1 MAHALFDSDFMQ
13 KLEYLTLISRK
24 LFRGRSRGEHQTYRK
39 GSSLEFH
46 DYRSYQPGDD
56 FRYID
61 WNIYSRMNRLFV
73 KLFAAEEDLSVHI
86 LLDSSRSM
94 AFGNPAKIDY
104 AKKIAAALAYI
115 ALLNLDRIG
124 ATTFSD
130 SLGSSLPP
138 FRRRGATSIF
148 DYFSEISAGGT
159 TAFNESLASYA
170 SKTTRPGLAIILSDL
185 LDPKGYE
192 NGLLSLLYRRFD
204 IMVIHTLS
212 EDEID
217 PSFSGS
223 FQFTDCE
230 SGSKVKVT
238 MDPPVVDAYRSR
250 LRRYFNDLESFCL
263 NHSMEYVRSSTVVP
277 FEDLVLKYLRQGMY
291 LH

>member
-1 MAHALFDSDFMQ
+1 MAHALFDSDFLQ

-148 DYFSEISAGGT
+148 DYFGEISAGGA
-159 TAFNESLASYA
+159 TAFNESLGSYA
-170 SKTTRPGLAIILSDL
+170 SKTARPGLAIILSDL

-192 NGLLSLLYRRFD
+192 SGLLSLLYRRFD
-204 IMVIHTLS
+204 IMVIHILS

-223 FQFTDCE
+223 FQFADCE
-230 SGSKVKVT
+230 SGSKVNVT

-250 LRRYFNDLESFCL
+250 LRRYFNDFESFCL

>member
-1 MAHALFDSDFMQ
+1 MADILFDSDFMH

-24 LFRGRSRGEHQTYRK
+24 LFRGRSRGAHQTYRR

-61 WNIYSRMNRLFV
+61 WNIYSRLDRLFV

-86 LLDSSRSM
+86 LLDCSRSM
-94 AFGNPAKIDY
+94 AFGNPAKLDY
-104 AKKIAAALAYI
+104 GKKVAAALAYI
-115 ALLNLDRIG
+115 ALLNLDRVG

-130 SLGSSLPP
+130 SLRAFLPP
-138 FRRRGATSIF
+138 FHRRAAGSVFDFFVKINAEGAT
-148 DYFSEISAGGT
+148 D
-159 TAFNESLASYA
+159 FNESLRAYA
-170 SKTTRPGLAIILSDL
+170 RKSTRPGLAIILSDL
-185 LDPKGYE
+185 LDPRGYKD
-192 NGLLSLLYRRFD
+192 GLRSLLYGRHD
-204 IMVIHTLS
+204 IMVIHILS

-217 PSFSGS
+217 PAFSGS
-223 FQFTDCE
+223 LLLSDCE
-230 SGSKVKVT
+230 SGSQVKVT
-238 MDPPVVDAYRSR
+238 VDAPVINAYQRR
-250 LRRYFNDLESFCL
+250 LRRYFKELESFCIE
-263 NHSMEYVRSSTVVP
+263 HSIEYVRSSTLVP